1 MTNYPRAK
9 LVVLTAALAMSLGG
23 CGGDGDSS
31 DGSAVGAETPGSA
44 ASSVDSGASAPTTG
58 SGTTTPDTG
67 TTTPVV
73 TLKGSTGATLD
84 SGCTTAI
91 AAAPTP
97 DASTTSSFGL
107 TTNDNVYTVDTGAGL
122 VFKIRRG
129 SYSSNTQ
136 APGDLTSMVYNGVE
150 YQDVTSGTQINAGMG
165 WIYTTVGEN
174 DVVLDAVQV
183 DADHIRITVTAG
195 DMTHYY
201 LAHRGEAKIYM
212 GTVFASEPNQENE
225 GFVRYIVR
233 ALTGRLP
240 NGPAASNMLEN
251 TATIEASDIF
261 STATGETRSKHYSN
275 QRLRDWYYIG
285 ATGSNVGLW
294 VVRGNSEGM
303 SGGPFYRSLLNQGLD
318 TQQQLTYIVNYGMA
332 QTEPYRMNVLNTYAL
347 VFTDGSKPA
356 VIDTSWYGDMGLKGW
371 VASSARGTVSG
382 ASITGLDSHYRYTVG
397 LSNTTAQYWTAADG
411 TSGSFSCAGVIPGDY
426 TLNVYKNELV
436 VASQAVTVTA
446 GGTTTVSP
454 IAVTD
459 PSSKAALWRI
469 GDWDGSPTELR
480 NGDKVTYMHPSD
492 VRMASWAPGDF
503 VVGTSANTDFPAY
516 MWKDKNNGQRV
527 TFTLTASQL
536 LASTVRIGLTTSYLG
551 ARPQITVNG
560 WSSTLPAAPSQP
572 KTRSL
577 TVGTYRGNNTLYTY
591 TVPASALVVG
601 TNTLTI
607 SLNTGS
613 TGDGWLS
620 PAAAIDAVDF
630 SQ

>member
-1 MTNYPRAK
+1 MRNYLRATH
-9 LVVLTAALAMSLGG
+9 VVLTAALAMSLGG
-23 CGGDGDSS
+23 CGGDGDSK

-44 ASSVDSGASAPTTG
+44 ASSVGSGASEPTTG
-58 SGTTTPDTG
+58 SGTTP
-67 TTTPVV
+67 PAAP
-73 TLKGSTGATLD
+73 LKGSTGATTD

-107 TTNDNVYTVDTGAGL
+107 TTSDTFYTVDTGAGL

-136 APGDLTSMVYNGVE
+136 APGDLASMVYNGVE
-150 YQDVTSGTQINAGMG
+150 YQDVTSGTQVNAGMG
-165 WIYTTVGEN
+165 WLYTTVGEN
-174 DVVLDAVQV
+174 DVVLDAMQV

-212 GTVFASEPNQENE
+212 GTVFASEPNQESE
-225 GFVRYIVR
+225 SFVRYIVR
-233 ALTGRLP
+233 ALTSRLP

-251 TATIEASDIF
+251 TATIESADIF

-285 ATGSNVGLW
+285 ATGTQVGLW

-332 QTEPYRMNVLNTYAL
+332 QTEAYRTNVLNTYAL

-356 VIDTSWYGDMGLKGW
+356 AIDTSWYGDMSLKGW
-371 VASSARGTVSG
+371 IAPSARGTVAG
-382 ASITGLDSHYRYTVG
+382 ASITGLDSRYRYTVG
-397 LSNTTAQYWTAADG
+397 LSNTTAQYWTTANGA
-411 TSGSFSCAGVIPGDY
+411 SGGFSCAGVIPGDY

-436 VASQAVTVTA
+436 VASQAVTVAA
-446 GGTTTVSP
+446 GSTTTVSP
-454 IAVTD
+454 IAVAD
-459 PSSKAALWRI
+459 PSSKGALWRI

-480 NGDKVTYMHPSD
+480 NGDKLTSMHPSD

-503 VVGTSANTDFPAY
+503 LVGTSANTDFPAY

-536 LASTVRIGLTTSYLG
+536 LASTVRIGVTTSYLG
-551 ARPQITVNG
+551 ARPQISVNG
-560 WSSTLPAAPSQP
+560 WTSTLPAASSQP

-591 TVPASALVVG
+591 AVPASALVAG

-607 SLNTGS
+607 TLNTGS

-620 PAAAIDAVDF
+620 PGVSIDAIDWV
-630 SQ
+630 Q